1 MRMLEAK
8 LKEQLMNFL
17 SEDVGFGDITT
28 DAVVPAASKVR
39 AHIIVK
45 EPTVVAG
52 ISEAKTFFE
61 MIGASFTAKVEDGD
75 EVTPETVIAEVEGE
89 GRTVLMAERT
99 ILNIL
104 MRMSGIA
111 TTTRKLV
118 EKISDAG
125 LSVRIAATRK
135 TAPGLRYFDKKAVL
149 IGGGD
154 PHRLRLDDA
163 YLIKDNH
170 LKIAGGVKEAL
181 EKVRSVASFYKKV
194 EVEAKTVKQAIEAA
208 KSGAD
213 IVMLDNMTLKEAS
226 ATMKALAGLNLGGR
240 VLIEISGGVTQE
252 KLLEYAKLKPDVISL
267 GLLTHSVRAI
277 DVSLEVVETRIE

>member
-1 MRMLEAK
+1 MRMLEAN

-28 DAVVPAASKVR
+28 DAVVPARSKVR

-45 EPTVVAG
+45 QPAVVAG
-52 ISEAKTFFE
+52 ISEAKTFFD
-61 MIGASFTAKVEDGD
+61 MIGVNFTAMAKDGD
-75 EVTPETVIAEVEGE
+75 EVAPETVIAEVEGE
-89 GRTVLMAERT
+89 GRAVLMAERT
-99 ILNIL
+99 VLNIL

-111 TTTRKLV
+111 TATRRLV
-118 EKISDAG
+118 RKVGDAG

-154 PHRLRLDDA
+154 PHRFRLDDA

-170 LKIAGGVKEAL
+170 LKIAGGIKGAL
-181 EKVRSVASFYKKV
+181 EKVRSVASFNKKV
-194 EVEAKTVKQAIEAA
+194 EVEAKTMDQAIEAA
-208 KSGAD
+208 ELGAD

-226 ATMKALAGLNLGGR
+226 ETMKAFSDLNLRDR
-240 VLIEISGGVTQE
+240 VLIEISGGVTE
-252 KLLEYAKLKPDVISL
+252 GKLLDYAKLKPDVISL
-267 GLLTHSVRAI
+267 GSLTHSVRAI
-277 DVSLEVVETRIE
+277 DVSLDVVEARIE

>member
-1 MRMLEAK
+1 LRMLEAK

-28 DAVVPAASKVR
+28 DAVVPAASKVH

-226 ATMKALAGLNLGGR
+226 DTMKALAGLNLGGR

>member
-1 MRMLEAK
+1 LRMLEAK